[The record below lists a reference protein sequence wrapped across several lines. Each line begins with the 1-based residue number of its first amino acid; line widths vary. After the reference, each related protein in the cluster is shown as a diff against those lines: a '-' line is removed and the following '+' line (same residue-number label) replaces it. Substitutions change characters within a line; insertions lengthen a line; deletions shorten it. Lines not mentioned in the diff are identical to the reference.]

1 MNEYTICGRN
11 AVIELIKSGRDID
24 KLYIAQ
30 DLGGRMTDIISLAK
44 AGGIIIS
51 YCDRRKLDSIAT
63 AHQGIVAMAAAK
75 DYVEIDD
82 ILNVAK
88 ERGENPLIVICDGIT
103 DPHNLGAIIRSAETA
118 GAHGVIIPKRRSA
131 GLNDISSKSSAGALE
146 HIAICK
152 VGNIINA
159 IRELK
164 DKGVWIF
171 GADSSGDT
179 DMLAA
184 DFKGSSAIIIGSEGS
199 GINEL
204 TRRNCDFLVSVKLKG
219 KINSLNAS
227 TAAAVL
233 LFTAAY
239 QRP

>member
-11 AVIELIKSGRDID
+11 AVIELIKSGRAID
-24 KLYIAQ
+24 KLYIAR
-30 DLGGRMTDIISLAK
+30 DLNGRMTDIISLAK
-44 AGGIIIS
+44 ASNIIIS
-51 YCDRRKLDSIAT
+51 YCDRRKLDSLST
-63 AHQGIVAMAAAK
+63 AHQGIIAMAAAK
-75 DYVEIDD
+75 EYVEIDD

-131 GLNDISSKSSAGALE
+131 GLSDVSSKSSAGALE
-146 HIAICK
+146 HIAVCK

-159 IRELK
+159 IDELK
-164 DKGVWIF
+164 NKGVWIF
-171 GADSSGDT
+171 GADGSGNT
-179 DMLAA
+179 DMLKA
-184 DFKGSSAIIIGSEGS
+184 DFKGSSAIVIGSEGS
-199 GINEL
+199 GISAL
-204 TRRNCDFLVSVKLKG
+204 TRKNCDFLVSIKLKG

-233 LFTAAY
+233 LFRAAY

>member
-11 AVIELIKSGRDID
+11 AVIELINSGRDID
-24 KLYIAQ
+24 KLYIAR
-30 DLGGRMTDIISLAK
+30 DLNGRMTDIISLAK
-44 AGGIIIS
+44 ANNIIIS
-51 YCDRRKLDSIAT
+51 YCDRRKLDAMSQ
-63 AHQGIVAMAAAK
+63 AHQGIIAMAAAK
-75 DYVEIDD
+75 EYVEIDD

-88 ERGENPLIVICDGIT
+88 KRGENPLIIICDCIT
-103 DPHNLGAIIRSAETA
+103 DPYNLGAIIRSAEAA

-159 IRELK
+159 ITELK

-171 GADSSGDT
+171 GADGSGDT

-184 DFKGSSAIIIGSEGS
+184 DFKGSTAIIIGSEGS
-199 GINEL
+199 GMSGL
-204 TRRNCDFLVSVKLKG
+204 TRKNCDFLVSIKLKG
-219 KINSLNAS
+219 KVGSLNAGA
-227 TAAAVL
+227 AAAVL
-233 LFTAAY
+233 LFTASY
-239 QRP
+239 QRS